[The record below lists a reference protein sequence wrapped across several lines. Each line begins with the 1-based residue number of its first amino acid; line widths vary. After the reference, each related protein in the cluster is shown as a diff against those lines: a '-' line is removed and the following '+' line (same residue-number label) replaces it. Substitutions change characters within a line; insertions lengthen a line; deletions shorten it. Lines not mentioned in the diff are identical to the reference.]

1 MKLLATGL
9 VLVLAGCAAKS
20 PKSRNTE
27 HGEETP
33 GRWAAREVARAG
45 IDTNWVSR
53 IGGRQ
58 ASSFVREAFQAN
70 PNVRIAAERVN
81 RAIATAKTAGASINP
96 QISAGLNA
104 NRSKQVF
111 VGFPFGGGGV
121 PSSQFDS
128 FGSALSVSWEP
139 DIWGFARAGQ
149 ASLVSLAEAEGGGR
163 QGGGEAG
170 KR

>member
-9 VLVLAGCAAKS
+9 VFVLAGCTAKS
-20 PKSRNTE
+20 PESRIGE
-27 HGEETP
+27 HGQKTP

-58 ASSFVREAFQAN
+58 ASSFVGEAFQAN

-81 RAIATAKTAGASINP
+81 RAMATAKTARASMNP

-121 PSSQFDS
+121 PSSQFNS
-128 FGSALSVSWEP
+128 FGSDFSQTVFSY
-139 DIWGFARAGQ
+139 Q
-149 ASLVSLAEAEGGGR
+149 
-163 QGGGEAG
+163 
-170 KR
+170 